1 NIATFG
7 SKTPEE
13 LLTLSFE
20 SLGFD
25 GLEEVECLL
34 QIEEAFDVKL
44 PDEAFN
50 TLKNG
55 QQALEAVKQQL
66 KEKGE

>member
-1 NIATFG
+1 MI
-7 SKTPEE
+7 
-13 LLTLSFE
+13 SFE

-34 QIEEAFDVKL
+34 QIEETFDVKL

-55 QQALEAVKQQL
+55 QQV
-66 KEKGE
+66 GRGG